1 MKRLIF
7 LMSILLSTNLS
18 FGQKTVTTYNEDS
31 TLIITRDP
39 RYDQLVAKQKRQN
52 LMTQTMPGYRIQI
65 YFGAVRQ
72 KASEVKL
79 EFNRPQKL
87 CPL

>member
-7 LMSILLSTNLS
+7 LLFILLSTNLS
-18 FGQKTVTTYNEDS
+18 FAQKTVTTYNDDS
-31 TLIITRDP
+31 TLMITKDP

-65 YFGAVRQ
+65 YFGGVRQ

-79 EFNRPQKL
+79 DFNSKYPGV
-87 CPL
+87 PA